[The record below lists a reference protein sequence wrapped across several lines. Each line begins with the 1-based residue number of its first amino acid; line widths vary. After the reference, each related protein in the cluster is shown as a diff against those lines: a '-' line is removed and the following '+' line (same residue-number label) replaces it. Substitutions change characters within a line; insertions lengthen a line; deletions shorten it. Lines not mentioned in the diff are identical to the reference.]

1 MDKQSATP
9 SPTLSPTLSPTSAS
23 GELVTRELREGIAII
38 SLNRPEL
45 HNAVSDESRDQLHD
59 AFVWA
64 EANVEARCIL
74 VRGNG
79 KSFCSGRDTRT
90 LGNRAAGEDHA
101 ARISRSQAVRLHHM
115 AISKPVV
122 GAIQGAA
129 IGVGAELALALD
141 FRVAADNL
149 KLALP
154 EVNFGLV
161 VDTGSSVLVTAMAGP
176 SRAKWLLMSGEII
189 GAQQALTWGLVDWVV
204 PLAELEEKAMSIA
217 RTLASKPPHA
227 MAMAKALV
235 DDISEA
241 DLRAG
246 LKRELLSQ
254 IVLYEGHE
262 IKAVREARLAKARQG
277 QK

>member
-1 MDKQSATP
+1 MDNQSGT
-9 SPTLSPTLSPTSAS
+9 AS
-23 GELVTRELREGIAII
+23 SGQLVTRELRDGIAII
-38 SLNRPEL
+38 SLNRPEI
-45 HNAVSDESRDQLHD
+45 HNAVSDESRDQLHE

-64 EANVEARCIL
+64 EAAAEARCIL

-79 KSFCSGRDTRT
+79 RSFCSGRDTRH
-90 LGNRAAGEDHA
+90 LGSRPAGENHA
-101 ARISRSQAVRLHHM
+101 ERISRSQAVRLHHM

-176 SRAKWLLMSGEII
+176 SRAKWLLMSGESI
-189 GAQQALTWGLVDWVV
+189 GAQQALSWGLVDWVV
-204 PLAELEEKAMSIA
+204 PLAELDEKAMSIA
-217 RTLASKPPHA
+217 RTLASRPPHA
-227 MAMAKALV
+227 MAMGKALV
-235 DDISEA
+235 DDITGSE
-241 DLRAG
+241 LRAG

-254 IVLYEGHE
+254 CVLYEGHE
-262 IKAVREARLAKARQG
+262 VKEIRDARMAAKAKQG
-277 QK
+277 AK